1 MFVRNLIILI
11 LSILSKINRWDI
23 EKRGKEIFF
32 LKTDLYRKRSSTS
45 FEGKRLKL
53 MFGNAMKRKCGHA

>member
-1 MFVRNLIILI
+1 MGHREE
-11 LSILSKINRWDI
+11 R
-23 EKRGKEIFF
+23 KRDFFF